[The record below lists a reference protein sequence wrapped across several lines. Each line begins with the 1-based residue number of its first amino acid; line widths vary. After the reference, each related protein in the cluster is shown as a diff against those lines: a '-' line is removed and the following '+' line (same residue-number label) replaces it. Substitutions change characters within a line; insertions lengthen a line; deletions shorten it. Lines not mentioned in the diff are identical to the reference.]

1 MAPQTPISLDKPFG
15 EEQEAHFGDSIE
27 DRGIISATDVV
38 VSTNLK
44 QCTQAALKVLSS
56 REEKIIRMR
65 FGFEDGDA
73 CTLKQIS
80 DSFAVTRER
89 IRQIEAKALLKL
101 RSKSGNLELRALLDA
116 F

>member
-1 MAPQTPISLDKPFG
+1 
-15 EEQEAHFGDSIE
+15 
-27 DRGIISATDVV
+27 
-38 VSTNLK
+38 
-44 QCTQAALKVLSS
+44 
-56 REEKIIRMR
+56 MR

-73 CTLKQIS
+73 CTLQQIS
-80 DSFAVTRER
+80 DSFAVTPER